1 MLQYLCSGSIH
12 NSQSNFESYL
22 ELGNKTNRIEIA
34 NSAHEFSA
42 YTVYFWP
49 KLGQQAAQVD
59 NDVDNDR
66 NDDDDDDS
74 A

>member
-1 MLQYLCSGSIH
+1 MGQ
-12 NSQSNFESYL
+12 
-22 ELGNKTNRIEIA
+22 KTNRIEIA

-59 NDVDNDR
+59 NDVDNDAQDEPGKCVKTKDR
-66 NDDDDDDS
+66 AD
-74 A
+74 